1 MNMKKILSCAI
12 LLCAL
17 ISVEG
22 AEETAVK
29 TAENAL
35 FTVNNLWIMIA
46 AMLVFIMNLGF
57 ATVESGLAR
66 AKNCTNILFKN
77 LMVPAIG
84 ILTFAVCGF
93 GLMYPEGHWA
103 VTGLFGFKAFG
114 L

>member
-46 AMLVFIMNLGF
+46 AMLVFIMNPGWRGRK
-57 ATVESGLAR
+57 TAR
-66 AKNCTNILFKN
+66 TSCSRI
-77 LMVPAIG
+77 
-84 ILTFAVCGF
+84 
-93 GLMYPEGHWA
+93 
-103 VTGLFGFKAFG
+103 
-114 L
+114 